1 MAGRPTGRPAS
12 GVPERILMITYLLK
26 RIGSSVLVLLVVTF
40 LLYVLT
46 DLAIDPLADL
56 RMSTSPNKDVDIA
69 ARIQQLHLDVPSPI
83 RYLWWLGG
91 VSGCLIGRCDLGES
105 WKTHQTVLDMLP
117 GAVGTSLQLVFAA
130 TVIAI
135 IIGVIVGLV
144 SALRQYTTFDYV
156 ITFITFLMYSL
167 PVFWV
172 AVLLKQYGSISF
184 NNYLQH
190 PHPNWLLIAIIAIVM
205 GLFWMGALAGSRRRR
220 LITFIAA
227 TVVTFGVLTF
237 ILTSG
242 WLQHPGF
249 SLIGTLVM
257 TLIAAVVVA
266 HLSTGLSNR
275 RALYSA
281 LTTAVVMGGIVY
293 YGMQWYYHFYNPT
306 VWLII
311 AFTLLA
317 IAVGVAIGLAF
328 GGPDK
333 WQSARTSGIV
343 ALIAGVLIFIDQAMQ
358 YWAKY
363 SKMSQ
368 ISGRPIRTIG
378 AGEPGLTGN
387 FWIHTV
393 DSFTHLILP
402 SIALILI
409 SFATYTRYTRGSMLE
424 VMNQDYIRTA
434 RAKGLSER
442 TVIMRHA
449 MRNALLPLA
458 AVIPVDLMTIIGGAV
473 MTETVFGWAGMGK
486 MFADALH
493 NADIDPIM
501 AYILIVGILSILAN
515 IVADF
520 VYGILDPRIRVTA

>member
-1 MAGRPTGRPAS
+1 
-12 GVPERILMITYLLK
+12 MIKFLAK
-26 RIGSSVLVLLVVTF
+26 RIASSVLVLIVVTF

-46 DLAIDPLADL
+46 DLAIDPLQEL
-56 RMSTSPNKDVDIA
+56 RTSTSPNKEADMA
-69 ARIQQLHLDVPSPI
+69 ARTQQLHLDVPSPL

-91 VSGCLIGRCDLGES
+91 VGGCFIGRCNLGSS

-117 GAVGTSLQLVFAA
+117 GAVGTSLKLVFAA
-130 TVIAI
+130 TIVAI
-135 IIGVIVGLV
+135 LIGVVVGLI

-156 ITFITFLMYSL
+156 ITFVTFLMYSL

-190 PHPNWLLIAIIAIVM
+190 PRPNWPLIIVISIAA
-205 GLFWMGALAGSRRRR
+205 GLFWMGAMAGSLRRR
-220 LITFIAA
+220 LINLAAA
-227 TVVTFGVLTF
+227 TVITFAALTYVF
-237 ILTSG
+237 TSG
-242 WLQHPGF
+242 WLQHPGLGLVG
-249 SLIGTLVM
+249 SLVIALG
-257 TLIAAVVVA
+257 AAVLVT
-266 HLSTGLSNR
+266 HLSTGLNNR
-275 RALYSA
+275 RSLYAA
-281 LTTAVVMGGIVY
+281 LTTAVVMGGAVY
-293 YGMQWYYHFYNPT
+293 YGMQWFYHFYNPT
-306 VWLII
+306 VWLIALLTI
-311 AFTLLA
+311 LA
-317 IAVGVAIGLAF
+317 IAVGVGIGLAF

-333 WQSARTSGIV
+333 WQSARTAGIV
-343 ALIAGVLIFIDQAMQ
+343 ALIAGVVIFIDQAMQ

-378 AGEPGLTGN
+378 AGEPGLEGN

-393 DSFTHLILP
+393 DNYTHLILP

-458 AVIPVDLMTIIGGAV
+458 AVVPVDLMTIIGGAV
-473 MTETVFGWAGMGK
+473 MTETVFGWSGMGK
-486 MFADALH
+486 MFADGLH
-493 NADIDPIM
+493 QADIDPIM

-515 IVADF
+515 VVADF